1 MHDVLKMTMLC
12 VLVKARSHSI
22 ESVLLGLV
30 FDGGSKYSDVKKF
43 GFEEYLG
50 DEISRYYNYEGE

>member
-1 MHDVLKMTMLC
+1 MTMLC
-12 VLVKARSHSI
+12 VLVKARSRSI
-22 ESVLLGLV
+22 ESVLPGLV

-43 GFEEYLG
+43 GFEEYLW